1 MGRKNRSD
9 AKRAEIIKHVY
20 DVIAESG
27 IEGATLSRIAKHMGI
42 HKSLLTY
49 YFHTKEEMIIALVDF
64 ITETYESLFLDKI
77 SHISDTRQRLETAL
91 DIVFSRQWDKV
102 INARVFYS
110 CFYLTLMNETIR
122 LRFHKMYDRFKD
134 VLKQELT
141 IGRDQGII
149 DIEDPEQSAVFIV
162 SLSEGYD
169 CYWIISGD
177 DKDTDRYGRHCKEQ
191 VKTLFKMK

>member
-9 AKRAEIIKHVY
+9 AKRTEIIKHVY

-110 CFYLTLMNETIR
+110 CFYLTMMNETIR
-122 LRFHKMYDRFKD
+122 RRFHEMYERFKN

-177 DKDTDRYGRHCKEQ
+177 DKDAEHYGRHCKEQ
-191 VKTLFKMK
+191 VKTLFRMK

>member
-9 AKRAEIIKHVY
+9 TKRSEILKHVY
-20 DVIAESG
+20 DVIGESG
-27 IEGATLSRIAKHMGI
+27 IEGATLSRIANHMGI

-64 ITETYESLFLDKI
+64 ITETYEKLFLAKI
-77 SHISDTRQRLETAL
+77 SHISDPRQRLETGL
-91 DIVFSRQWDKV
+91 DIIFSRQWDKV

-122 LRFHKMYDRFKD
+122 RRFHTMYDRFKD
-134 VLKQELT
+134 VLKEELT
-141 IGRDQGII
+141 ICRDQGII
-149 DIEDPEQSAVFIV
+149 DIVDPEQSAVFIV

-169 CYWIISGD
+169 CYWIITGN
-177 DKDTDRYGRHCKEQ
+177 DKDADRYGRHCKEQ
-191 VKTLFKMK
+191 IKILFRMK